1 MDLSIASTNTGSPT
15 LEFRLFSDKDDVVKL
30 NSILQ
35 SAYRPLAEAG
45 MRYAASH
52 EDVEATRSNIEK
64 GECHIVIA
72 DGEPIACVML
82 RPPGNATGPDW
93 YSQPGVATFG
103 RFAVAPDFQK
113 LGNRIE
119 ERAKE
124 MGATEIALDTS
135 EHAQHLIKMYAD
147 RGYRFIQY
155 HKWEITNYRS
165 VVLSK
170 ELK

>member
-1 MDLSIASTNTGSPT
+1 MT
-15 LEFRLFSDKDDVVKL
+15 LE
-30 NSILQ
+30 NILKGIWIFTINRG
-35 SAYRPLAEAG
+35 SR
-45 MRYAASH
+45 S
-52 EDVEATRSNIEK
+52 RSNIEK